1 MKMTEMKI
9 CLHRHSFKEP
19 LLKTKEQHN
28 SEFVSRICESLT
40 NYGEFGAIL
49 VSISFIGPFESRAKF
64 PVEKFNNFFH
74 KPIR

>member
-9 CLHRHSFKEP
+9 CPHRHSFEEP

-40 NYGEFGAIL
+40 NYGESGAIL
-49 VSISFIGPFESRAKF
+49 VSISFTF
-64 PVEKFNNFFH
+64 PSLVPLNLERSFRWKN
-74 KPIR
+74 